1 MPTCGTWGADRMP
14 IVALASVKGGA
25 GKTSALL
32 ALAAELALEGQR
44 VEILDADPNGH
55 AARIGARIAK
65 RLDGTAFRIAGGE
78 SESTILSEIRRA
90 KGQASWEFVDLPGVS
105 SKLTLLGLTR
115 ADLVVIPC
123 QASEMDIHDALATL
137 ENVRQAAEAAERDIP
152 ARLLLSRWPVTIE
165 SRATKETRRR
175 LGQVA
180 GLVLL
185 NTPLMERTAIR
196 ELTFHGCVPR
206 LADPASNAAGNI
218 HALAM

>member
-1 MPTCGTWGADRMP
+1 MP

-65 RLDGTAFRIAGGE
+65 RLDGTAFRIAGGV

-90 KGQASWEFVDLPGVS
+90 KGEASWVFVDLPGVS

-123 QASEMDIHDALATL
+123 QASEMDVHDALTTL
-137 ENVRQAAEAAERDIP
+137 ENVRQAGEAAEREIP
-152 ARLLLSRWPVTIE
+152 VRLLLSRWPVTIE
-165 SRATKETRRR
+165 SRAAKETKRR
-175 LGQVA
+175 LSQVA
-180 GLVLL
+180 EAKILQ
-185 NTPLMERTAIR
+185 TALMERTAIR
-196 ELTFHGCVPR
+196 ELTFHGYVPR
-206 LADPASNAAGNI
+206 LSDPEGNAAANI
-218 HALAM
+218 RALATEIQGLLQ